1 MRATNPASFPALL
14 DALAKDF
21 EAHHYDAK
29 YLLRTIC
36 NSRVYQLAS
45 ELNPEHD
52 FDGLLFTHRIP
63 KRLSAEVLLDGINQL
78 TVSTEVFEGQPAGT
92 RAISLPDPTVV
103 SHFLST
109 FGRPMRNNPCDC
121 ARGSVLDLSQALHLA
136 NSTALHEKVTSS
148 TGRLATSLKTGQ
160 ADDQIVE
167 ELYLAS
173 MSRLPTAAE
182 RQAVRELLAEG
193 GSRDE
198 IWQDVLWALINS
210 SEFVFNH

>member
-1 MRATNPASFPALL
+1 
-14 DALAKDF
+14 
-21 EAHHYDAK
+21 
-29 YLLRTIC
+29 
-36 NSRVYQLAS
+36 
-45 ELNPEHD
+45 
-52 FDGLLFTHRIP
+52 
-63 KRLSAEVLLDGINQL
+63 
-78 TVSTEVFEGQPAGT
+78 
-92 RAISLPDPTVV
+92 
-103 SHFLST
+103 
-109 FGRPMRNNPCDC
+109 MRNNPCDC